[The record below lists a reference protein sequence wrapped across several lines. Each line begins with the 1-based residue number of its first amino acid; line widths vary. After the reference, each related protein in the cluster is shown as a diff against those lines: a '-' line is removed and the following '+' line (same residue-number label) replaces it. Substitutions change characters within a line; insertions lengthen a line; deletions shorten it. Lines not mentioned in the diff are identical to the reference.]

1 MEAHMCLSA
10 ANNPLACPPSQI
22 YAQKPSGTLSLCPVG
37 LLFPCPKDV
46 VNVLRADV
54 RPVHQPV
61 EDPHLGCAASV
72 VELGY
77 SVVISPRANI
87 EQPAM
92 GLAGLAQAHNPAKSL
107 ALLVEYPWLLE
118 DNSIV
123 RSNELQPGPTDLS
136 GSEKHGTSPCALE
149 LSHEFCA
156 IVGRVL
162 RQHWYHMNL
171 PKVLAEPPPHM
182 AYLAR

>member
-1 MEAHMCLSA
+1 MRLSA
-10 ANNPLACPPSQI
+10 ANNPPARPPSQI
-22 YAQKPSGTLSLCPVG
+22 YVQKPSGTLSLCPVG

-46 VNVLRADV
+46 VNILRADV
-54 RPVHQPV
+54 GPVHQPV
-61 EDPHLGCAASV
+61 EDPHLGYVASV

-77 SVVISPRANI
+77 SVVISSRANI

-107 ALLVEYPWLLE
+107 ALLVEHPRLLE

-123 RSNELQPGPTDLS
+123 HSNEVQPGPADLS

-149 LSHEFCA
+149 LIHEFCA
-156 IVGRVL
+156 IVGQVL
-162 RQHWYHMNL
+162 
-171 PKVLAEPPPHM
+171 
-182 AYLAR
+182 

>member
-1 MEAHMCLSA
+1 MCLSA
-10 ANNPLACPPSQI
+10 ANNFPAHPPSQI
-22 YAQKPSGTLSLCPVG
+22 YTQKPSGTLSLCLVG
-37 LLFPCPKDV
+37 LLFPCPKVV
-46 VNVLRADV
+46 VNVLSADV
-54 RPVHQPV
+54 GPIHQPV

-107 ALLVEYPWLLE
+107 ALLIEHPRHLE
-118 DNSIV
+118 DNSMV
-123 RSNELQPGPTDLS
+123 RSNKVQPGPADLS
-136 GSEKHGTSPCALE
+136 GSEKYGTSHCTLE
-149 LSHEFCA
+149 LIHEFCA

-171 PKVLAEPPPHM
+171 PKVLGEPPPYM